1 LFSVG
6 KLSVAGAD
14 AGGRG
19 ASALP
24 AGGFVIVDIFGFI
37 KWLEHFQEK
46 WNPVFRPKMRQCKNA
61 GAVSVSSLCETALAI
76 RAGNLTTLSMPRF
89 AAQMIALVL
98 APVCA
103 VLLTAV
109 AALAA
114 DVVTLTIK
122 NHLFV
127 PSEVSVPAGER
138 FRIEVENQDATPAEF
153 ESADLRVEKIV
164 VPGGK
169 IAVMAG
175 PLKPGI
181 YKFFDDYHPDTAKGT
196 LTAVERKARE

>member
-1 LFSVG
+1 MR
-6 KLSVAGAD
+6 
-14 AGGRG
+14 RG
-19 ASALP
+19 DLTARSAP
-24 AGGFVIVDIFGFI
+24 
-37 KWLEHFQEK
+37 
-46 WNPVFRPKMRQCKNA
+46 R
-61 GAVSVSSLCETALAI
+61 ALARTI
-76 RAGNLTTLSMPRF
+76 
-89 AAQMIALVL
+89 VL
-98 APVCA
+98 ALA
-103 VLLTAV
+103 ALGALLPGAA

-114 DVVTLTIK
+114 EAVTLTLK
-122 NHLFV
+122 NHQFV

-138 FRIEVENQDATPAEF
+138 FRIEVENQDLTPAEF

-196 LTAVERKARE
+196 MTAVERKAQD

>member
-1 LFSVG
+1 LIG
-6 KLSVAGAD
+6 KLF

-19 ASALP
+19 LVMP
-24 AGGFVIVDIFGFI
+24 ARRFVIVNISRFI
-37 KWLEHFQEK
+37 KWLSGRADNLMFGSAPA
-46 WNPVFRPKMRQCKNA
+46 WRAR
-61 GAVSVSSLCETALAI
+61 AI
-76 RAGNLTTLSMPRF
+76 L
-89 AAQMIALVL
+89 
-98 APVCA
+98 A
-103 VLLTAV
+103 VLVSMGALLPTAV

-114 DVVTLTIK
+114 ESITLTIK
-122 NHLFV
+122 DHRFE

-138 FRIEVENQDATPAEF
+138 FRIEVQNQDSTPAEF
-153 ESADLRVEKIV
+153 ESNDLRIEKIV

-196 LTAVERKARE
+196 LTAVARKAQD

>member
-1 LFSVG
+1 MR
-6 KLSVAGAD
+6 AGMRARD
-14 AGGRG
+14 LTAR
-19 ASALP
+19 SAP
-24 AGGFVIVDIFGFI
+24 AFPARMI
-37 KWLEHFQEK
+37 L
-46 WNPVFRPKMRQCKNA
+46 
-61 GAVSVSSLCETALAI
+61 LALAPI
-76 RAGNLTTLSMPRF
+76 F
-89 AAQMIALVL
+89 
-98 APVCA
+98 
-103 VLLTAV
+103 VLLPTAM

-114 DVVTLTIK
+114 EVVTLTIK
-122 NHLFV
+122 DHRFV

-138 FRIEVENQDATPAEF
+138 FRIEVENQDSTPAEF

-196 LTAVERKARE
+196 MTAVARKAQD